1 MKVKPANV
9 DEYIEKSPAFAQPV
23 LHRFRKLVLQVC
35 PQAEEMLKWGHPSFE
50 YKGILCGMAAFKN
63 YCALVFW
70 KGALMQES
78 AALLQQVGQ
87 TDMGRLDK
95 ITSLQELPSD
105 KILKAY
111 IKEAVRLNDEGIKMP
126 VAKKVVKKELAVPE
140 DLLKALKK
148 NKAALAVFD
157 KFSPTNK
164 REYVEWI
171 EGAKTQATRDK
182 RVVTA
187 VEWMAE
193 GKVRQWKYARR

>member
-50 YKGILCGMAAFKN
+50 YKGVLCGMAAFKN

-126 VAKKVVKKELAVPE
+126 VAKKVVKKELAV
-140 DLLKALKK
+140 
-148 NKAALAVFD
+148 FD

-193 GKVRQWKYARR
+193 GKVRQWKYQKK